1 MNTQNFTQKTLE
13 AIQNAQNIARENE
26 NQALVPEHLLYSLI
40 DQDGGLISSL
50 LGKMGADCNN
60 LLAELDSYIST
71 LPKVSGGEMY
81 ISSETAIILR
91 AAEKAANSIVD

>member
-40 DQDGGLISSL
+40 DQDGGLIPSIL
-50 LGKMGADCNN
+50 NKMGWIQKKLRITPMNSFI
-60 LLAELDSYIST
+60 LTSRILEPST
-71 LPKVSGGEMY
+71 MSMV
-81 ISSETAIILR
+81 T
-91 AAEKAANSIVD
+91 V